1 MRRTQSPS
9 SSSAGGKTSEP
20 KSSSFSS
27 SQSGGDT
34 AATEDAV
41 VVGARSEY
49 GHIKALGAAERE
61 VQNGHDVPAF
71 QFGSPDN
78 HKSSAKAAAHR
89 SSSFRSPAH
98 RTSPATMSG
107 ASASSPGSGYS
118 FGSSELGSGAWPKG
132 TEARSRGG
140 RSPGR
145 LSPQRGPAGRGVG
158 EPLRGEHWPTP
169 EWACDPE
176 NNMVL
181 ETRKDGKM
189 IDMVRVDK
197 KKCYRFGRNTRLG
210 SDICVSPWCDFISFF
225 VVARGPLCAPQP
237 QMKRYRDYAYAIRFN
252 RRLRFYGSFI
262 SDQNVI
268 LRAHIHTR
276 THTTITTT
284 KHTHT
289 HACAPPPLSTKLNHL
304 SISRVH
310 AALVHGEKSSVF
322 IVDLGSTNG
331 TFVNERRIE
340 SLERVEVG
348 DGAVIHFGGSTRS
361 YTLKVHDGLGGAG
374 QLRSAVGNRPNSPF
388 NRVRKRGRDANSAYE
403 SMSPRSR
410 PSTADSEHSLLTPRS
425 AAGSRPSS
433 RLSSRPSSSGS
444 KQSSDFSP
452 SPSPRIYQ
460 NSALSPRGRD
470 SGTFDGWRRA
480 RK

>member
-27 SQSGGDT
+27 SQSGGCT

-210 SDICVSPWCDFISFF
+210 SDIC
-225 VVARGPLCAPQP
+225 
-237 QMKRYRDYAYAIRFN
+237 
-252 RRLRFYGSFI
+252 
-262 SDQNVI
+262 
-268 LRAHIHTR
+268 
-276 THTTITTT
+276 
-284 KHTHT
+284 
-289 HACAPPPLSTKLNHL
+289 LNHL

-470 SGTFDGWRRA
+470 SGTFDGRRRA